1 MNQYIQLCKIVMS
14 LQEIVKYSHC
24 FVKFYWPGLMYAP
37 SGSLRFLLVSELP
50 FSAVYPTVWE
60 YSPSSFFYGLT
71 TIEVYCNFR
80 VAGVN
85 IFYRIYYKNIS
96 LYNDHL
102 YFINTLF
109 IKTQGGYLSLN
120 VISNDFYK
128 KKIFSLTLTIL
139 QKQIFLYKP

>member
-1 MNQYIQLCKIVMS
+1 MKKHTYNYVNCYKSAGLCKYS
-14 LQEIVKYSHC
+14 LC
-24 FVKFYWPGLMYAP
+24 FVKILLTRSYVCP
-37 SGSLRFLLVSELP
+37 LRELAVPTGQWVTLLSCLP
-50 FSAVYPTVWE
+50 NCLRVQSKQ
-60 YSPSSFFYGLT
+60 FFYGLT

-85 IFYRIYYKNIS
+85 IFYRIYYKSLS

-102 YFINTLF
+102 YFIHTIF

-128 KKIFSLTLTIL
+128 FFFFSLTLNIL
-139 QKQIFLYKP
+139 